1 MREFFAAADEHVD
14 ATSMDEDG
22 AHPKVHSQLQ
32 GFLLAAHLSSFLQD
46 LEYAAPSRVVFV
58 RNLPLDVDEAELLA
72 MAMPYGGA
80 RAVLLLQRKGQA
92 FVELNDT
99 HLASAMKRGL
109 DDNPVE
115 LRGWKAMCA
124 FSKRD
129 RITPP
134 PKVDVS
140 KALAAAAG
148 GPSASS
154 VTGSTGTVPRVS
166 RVLLVTIMNVVYP
179 VTVDILQQVMAA
191 FGVLEK
197 IVVFVRDPNVA
208 ALVQMPS
215 LEAVSCWRLLSICGR
230 FAAIYNLPVFAGNTG
245 EGEPRWA
252 VHLY

>member
-1 MREFFAAADEHVD
+1 
-14 ATSMDEDG
+14 
-22 AHPKVHSQLQ
+22 
-32 GFLLAAHLSSFLQD
+32 
-46 LEYAAPSRVVFV
+46 
-58 RNLPLDVDEAELLA
+58 
-72 MAMPYGGA
+72 MAKPYGGA

-92 FVELNDT
+92 FVELKDT
-99 HLASAMKRGL
+99 HLAAAMKRGM
-109 DDNPVE
+109 DESPVE

-148 GPSASS
+148 GPSAIS
-154 VTGSTGTVPRVS
+154 VAGTTGTVPRVS

-191 FGVLEK
+191 FGDIEK

-215 LEAVSCWRLLSICGR
+215 LEAVSTARKAAASNLNDPAVVVICR
-230 FAAIYNLPVFAGNTG
+230 QFEQKKTWMASAFTPTATKCAFNFPSWTASAFATTTTNPATF
-245 EGEPRWA
+245 
-252 VHLY
+252 